1 MMIVDVDAE
10 VPEDDPEDSGK
21 ELTVTEAERDELR
34 VQLARLKNSAP
45 LAAAAADPAAELASA
60 QAEITR
66 LRASLKEAE
75 AAACSSTAGG
85 TAVGSGESDK
95 LPGRPWEPVDD
106 LWLDFDAEASLL
118 PKVQDPIPKNIEN
131 ALNTLAA
138 LYTAVPWG
146 VQIPA
151 LTFRH
156 LGVSPATVHTLLGD
170 KMWTDCWRERHG
182 RINEENFV
190 PTKMVTILK
199 WITEQAALH
208 LENTA
213 LKQGQV
219 QYTAVEKDA
228 SERRKG
234 GSPY

>member
-1 MMIVDVDAE
+1 M
-10 VPEDDPEDSGK
+10 
-21 ELTVTEAERDELR
+21 
-34 VQLARLKNSAP
+34 
-45 LAAAAADPAAELASA
+45 
-60 QAEITR
+60 
-66 LRASLKEAE
+66 
-75 AAACSSTAGG
+75 
-85 TAVGSGESDK
+85 
-95 LPGRPWEPVDD
+95 
-106 LWLDFDAEASLL
+106 
-118 PKVQDPIPKNIEN
+118 PKDIEN

-170 KMWTDCWRERHG
+170 QIWTDCWRERQG

-208 LENTA
+208 LESTA
-213 LKQGQV
+213 LSQGQAL
-219 QYTAVEKDA
+219 YAAAEKDA
-228 SERRKG
+228 SERRRG